1 MSTRVMT
8 KKKRTARRAR
18 PGRPRR
24 DRPVL
29 PASYS
34 VPKGDRGMTAWE
46 GARAMLERARGYW
59 LATIGAHGA
68 PHVVQ
73 QWGAWVDGRL
83 YWEGGRTTRW
93 AKNLARDPRVAV
105 TVERAG
111 LAIMVEGRATF
122 AKPEPSLAR
131 KIVAG
136 YGAKPY
142 LGYVPSPKNWS
153 AHGLPALEPTKVFA
167 WKYMDFVSSATRFT
181 FSRAATAGAGRGTP
195 RAARA
200 GRKRSTGST

>member
-1 MSTRVMT
+1 MT

-73 QWGAWVDGRL
+73 QWGAWVDDRW
-83 YWEGGRTTRW
+83 YFEGGAETAW
-93 AKNLARDPRVAV
+93 ARNLVREPRIVMS
-105 TVERAG
+105 VERDTAV
-111 LAIMVEGRATF
+111 AIVEGRAARVRSVPPEIAVRIATQYR
-122 AKPEPSLAR
+122 AKYGRIFGYRPTPDEWEERGGFMLRPEKILAWDVR
-131 KIVAG
+131 RF
-136 YGAKPY
+136 
-142 LGYVPSPKNWS
+142 
-153 AHGLPALEPTKVFA
+153 PAS
-167 WKYMDFVSSATRFT
+167 MTRFR
-181 FSRAATAGAGRGTP
+181 FAADKET
-195 RAARA
+195 
-200 GRKRSTGST
+200 

>member
-1 MSTRVMT
+1 MTEPRAGRPFVKGYGISTERKGILPWPTVERAI
-8 KKKRTARRAR
+8 RTA
-18 PGRPRR
+18 PR
-24 DRPVL
+24 
-29 PASYS
+29 
-34 VPKGDRGMTAWE
+34 
-46 GARAMLERARGYW
+46 YW
-59 LATIGAHGA
+59 IATIDADGT
-68 PHVVQ
+68 PHVIQ

-93 AKNLARDPRVAV
+93 AKNLTRDPRVAV

-122 AKPEPSLAR
+122 AKPAPSLAR
-131 KIVAG
+131 KIVGG

-153 AHGLPALEPTKVFA
+153 AHGLPALEPAKIFA

-195 RAARA
+195 RAVRA

>member
-1 MSTRVMT
+1 MT

-59 LATIGAHGA
+59 LATIGADGA

-73 QWGAWVDGRL
+73 QWGAWVDDRW
-83 YWEGGRTTRW
+83 YFEGGAETAW
-93 AKNLARDPRVAV
+93 ARNLVREPRIVMS
-105 TVERAG
+105 VERG
-111 LAIMVEGRATF
+111 SRSST
-122 AKPEPSLAR
+122 AR
-131 KIVAG
+131 NTA
-136 YGAKPY
+136 A
-142 LGYVPSPKNWS
+142 
-153 AHGLPALEPTKVFA
+153 
-167 WKYMDFVSSATRFT
+167 SSAT
-181 FSRAATAGAGRGTP
+181 
-195 RAARA
+195 ARPPTSGKSA
-200 GRKRSTGST
+200 EASC

>member
-46 GARAMLERARGYW
+46 GARAMLVRARGYW

-73 QWGAWVDGRL
+73 QWGAWVDDRWYFEVGAETARARNL
-83 YWEGGRTTRW
+83 VRDSRTVM
-93 AKNLARDPRVAV
+93 RVA
-105 TVERAG
+105 
-111 LAIMVEGRATF
+111 RAT
-122 AKPEPSLAR
+122 A
-131 KIVAG
+131 
-136 YGAKPY
+136 
-142 LGYVPSPKNWS
+142 
-153 AHGLPALEPTKVFA
+153 
-167 WKYMDFVSSATRFT
+167 
-181 FSRAATAGAGRGTP
+181 
-195 RAARA
+195 
-200 GRKRSTGST
+200 RSTSGG